1 MNKNVLRSNLKTLSS
16 YGDRDDIRDE
26 KGFFRESQNLG
37 QVRTRRGLSYF
48 KATQRTIYGE

>member
-1 MNKNVLRSNLKTLSS
+1 MNKNVLRSNLKSLSS